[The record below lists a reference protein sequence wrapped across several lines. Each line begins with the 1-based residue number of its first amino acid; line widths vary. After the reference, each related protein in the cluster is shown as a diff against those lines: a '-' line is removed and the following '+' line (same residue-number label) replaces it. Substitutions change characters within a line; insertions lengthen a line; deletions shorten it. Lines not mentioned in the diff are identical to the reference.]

1 VTLAVLW
8 LAFLVMFVLT
18 VGAPTAAALWLRLRR
33 DVPIRVFEISAGFYL
48 LSLLV
53 QFPVFGLTGNRA
65 VLLGPLLAPLVAP
78 AIYALS
84 EESLRYLSFRAGWSM
99 RGSRHDEGALMAG
112 LGFGGMEALIFA
124 LILTWT
130 VASVTFA
137 PDSLR
142 SKGIDATQT
151 ASGVIGSVATYS
163 VSRLAA
169 VACHLGFSTLCALPA
184 VDRLPATRPGCT
196 LRVQCQ
202 QLTIAGPGRALVGA
216 RRCGLGHGIRA
227 RGGLGAARR
236 LAAAERPEAYSP
248 RHCGFRLAR
257 KASTPSLKSCDM

>member
-1 VTLAVLW
+1 MLW

-48 LSLLV
+48 LSLVV
-53 QFPVFGLTGNRA
+53 QFPVFGLVGDRA
-65 VLLGPLLAPLVAP
+65 VLLGQLLAPLIAP

-84 EESLRYLSFRAGWSM
+84 EESLRYLSFRAGSAM
-99 RGSRHDEGALMAG
+99 RGSRHDDGALMAG
-112 LGFGGMEALIFA
+112 LGFGCMEALIFA

-142 SKGIDATQT
+142 RQGIDATQT

-169 VACHLGFSTLCALPA
+169 IACHVGFSTLCALAYRRSVVFLPLVVA
-184 VDRLPATRPGCT
+184 AHFAFNASSSRLQAPGG
-196 LRVQCQ
+196 LSWLLGVVAWA
-202 QLTIAGPGRALVGA
+202 AGSALVVVWVRHTGWL
-216 RRCGLGHGIRA
+216 RRSAQKPTPHA
-227 RGGLGAARR
+227 TAAF
-236 LAAAERPEAYSP
+236 AWP
-248 RHCGFRLAR
+248 G
-257 KASTPSLKSCDM
+257 TPPPPP

>member
-33 DVPIRVFEISAGFYL
+33 NVPIQVFEISAGFYL

-142 SKGIDATQT
+142 GQGIDATQT

-169 VACHLGFSTLCALPA
+169 VACHIGFSTLSALAYRRSA
-184 VDRLPATRPGCT
+184 VFLPLVVAAHFAFNASSSRFQALGG
-196 LRVQCQ
+196 LWWV
-202 QLTIAGPGRALVGA
+202 LGVLAWAVASALVVVWVRRAGWLRRGA
-216 RRCGLGHGIRA
+216 QEPTPHA
-227 RGGLGAARR
+227 TAAF
-236 LAAAERPEAYSP
+236 AWP
-248 RHCGFRLAR
+248 G
-257 KASTPSLKSCDM
+257 TPQPPP

>member
-1 VTLAVLW
+1 MTLAVLW

-18 VGAPTAAALWLRLRR
+18 VGAPAAAALWLRLRK

-48 LSLLV
+48 LSLVV
-53 QFPVFGLTGNRA
+53 QFPVFGLAGNGA
-65 VLLGPLLAPLVAP
+65 AMLGPLVAPLAAP

-84 EESLRYLSFRAGWSM
+84 EESLRYLSFRAGWAM
-99 RGSRHDEGALMAG
+99 RGSRHDDGALMAG

-142 SKGIDATQT
+142 GQGIDATQT
-151 ASGVIGSVATYS
+151 ATGVIGSVAAYS

-169 VACHLGFSTLCALPA
+169 IACHLGFSSLCVLAYRRSLVFLPLVMGAHFAFNASTSRLQTLDGLWWVLA
-184 VDRLPATRPGCT
+184 VVAW
-196 LRVQCQ
+196 
-202 QLTIAGPGRALVGA
+202 
-216 RRCGLGHGIRA
+216 
-227 RGGLGAARR
+227 
-236 LAAAERPEAYSP
+236 AAASGLVLVWVRRAGWLRRSAPEP
-248 RHCGFRLAR
+248 
-257 KASTPSLKSCDM
+257 TPHATAAFAWPGTPPPPP